1 MKYLKVVYITL
12 TILLVSCK
20 DKIQDKEN
28 IPMDHNVPEKLAA
41 AGPECYLKV
50 VGRDSMMFMM
60 ERNGDSVR
68 GVFNWKPYEK
78 DIKLH
83 NFKGTLINGKG
94 ETIAQVSAE
103 DMNTNEKL
111 DFTVQDKTV
120 TVKFGEMEQRPDGI
134 WHYKPGAPVSEQVL
148 LKTDCSVINQ

>member
-1 MKYLKVVYITL
+1 MKYINIIFATGALVV
-12 TILLVSCK
+12 VSCK

-28 IPMDHNVPEKLAA
+28 IPMEQNVPEKLAA

-60 ERNGDSVR
+60 ERNGDSVH

-94 ETIAQVSAE
+94 ESIAQVSAE
-103 DMNTNEKL
+103 GMNTNEEL
-111 DFTVQDKTV
+111 DFTVQDNTV
-120 TVKFGEMEQRPDGI
+120 TVKFGEMVQGPDGI
-134 WHYKPGAPVSEQVL
+134 WHYKEGATVSERVL
-148 LKTDCSVINQ
+148 PKTDCSNINK